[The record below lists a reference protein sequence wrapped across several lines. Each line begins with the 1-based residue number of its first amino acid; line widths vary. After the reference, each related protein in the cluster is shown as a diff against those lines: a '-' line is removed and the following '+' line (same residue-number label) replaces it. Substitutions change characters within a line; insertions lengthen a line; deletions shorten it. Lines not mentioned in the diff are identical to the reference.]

1 MKNQENELME
11 TAAKIA
17 AWGEAHGMSRAQLV
31 RNFTDLGSEKS
42 FRDISAGQLEGYNAE
57 NQLTK
62 YRAVYATMEELANQG
77 GEEQIFD
84 DLGTVVKIRR
94 AFLGVVKATG
104 TNRVLIVQGESGVG
118 KTTAV
123 GLLRGKYGTGRISY
137 VEASDVWADSPNA
150 FLGAILRALGVTELP
165 AGRVQRLEEVQSR
178 LSISRRCLVIDE
190 AHHLGPHCL
199 NTVKTLV
206 NTTPGEFILVA
217 IPTLWNKLQAHA
229 YQEAK
234 QIATNRLSERV
245 KLTLDEADVR
255 LYLAKRFGAEA
266 PRSDMGKGANRE
278 APRSDMA
285 AALKVAAKII
295 RPAALLAGNYAFVR
309 DVARELTALDA
320 EAVSR
325 AVTAVTGRR

>member
-1 MKNQENELME
+1 MKNQTENELIDL
-11 TAAKIA
+11 AAKIA
-17 AWGEAHGMSRAQLV
+17 AWGEQHGMSRAQLV
-31 RNFTDLGSEKS
+31 RNFSDLGSEKS
-42 FRDISAGQLEGYNAE
+42 FRDIASGNLEGYNAE

-77 GEEQIFD
+77 GEERIYD
-84 DLGTVVKIRR
+84 DLGTVVKLRR
-94 AFLGVVKATG
+94 AFLGVVKASG

-245 KLTLDEADVR
+245 KLTLDEADIR
-255 LYLAKRFGAEA
+255 TYLAKKFKDAE
-266 PRSDMGKGANRE
+266 
-278 APRSDMA
+278 A

-295 RPAALLAGNYAFVR
+295 RPNALLAGNYAFVR
-309 DVARELTALDA
+309 DVARELATLDA
-320 EAVSR
+320 EAVSK

>member
-1 MKNQENELME
+1 MKNQVENELVE

-17 AWGEAHGMSRAQLV
+17 AWGESHGMSRAQLV
-31 RNFTDLGSEKS
+31 RNFADLGSEKS
-42 FRDISAGQLEGYNAE
+42 FRDISAGNLEGYNAE

-77 GEEQIFD
+77 GEERIYD

-165 AGRVQRLEEVQSR
+165 AGRVQRLEEVQAR
-178 LSISRRCLVIDE
+178 LAISRRCLVIDE

-245 KLTLDEADVR
+245 KLTLDETDIR
-255 LYLAKRFGAEA
+255 TYLSKRFKDAQPAE
-266 PRSDMGKGANRE
+266 
-278 APRSDMA
+278 
-285 AALKVAAKII
+285 LKVAAKIV
-295 RPAALLAGNYAFVR
+295 RPSALLSGNYAFVR
-309 DVARELTALDA
+309 DVARELASLEAD
-320 EAVSR
+320 AVSR

>member
-1 MKNQENELME
+1 MNRTEQELKEI
-11 TAAKIA
+11 AAKIA
-17 AWGEAHGMSRAQLV
+17 AWGESHGMSRAQLV

-42 FRDISAGQLEGYNAE
+42 FRDISNGDLEGYNVE

-62 YRAVYATMEELANQG
+62 YRAVYATMEELADQG
-77 GEEQIFD
+77 GEEKIFD
-84 DLGTVVKIRR
+84 DLGTVVKLRK
-94 AFLGVVKATG
+94 AFLGVVKAAG

-123 GLLRGKYGTGRISY
+123 GLLRGKYGSGRISY

-150 FLGAILRALGVTELP
+150 FLGAILRALDGGGFVETALP
-165 AGRVQRLEEVQSR
+165 SGRVQRLENVQRR
-178 LSISRRCLVIDE
+178 LAISRRCLVIDE

-245 KLTLDEADVR
+245 KLTLEEADIKT
-255 LYLAKRFGAEA
+255 YLAKRFPKASAAE
-266 PRSDMGKGANRE
+266 
-278 APRSDMA
+278 
-285 AALKVAAKII
+285 LKVAAKII
-295 RPAALLAGNYAFVR
+295 RPNALLSGNYAFVR
-309 DVARELTALDA
+309 DVARELAGLAADD
-320 EAVSR
+320 VSR

>member
-1 MKNQENELME
+1 MKNQTETEL
-11 TAAKIA
+11 TDIAAKIA
-17 AWGEAHGMSRAQLV
+17 AWGEQHGMSRAQLV
-31 RNFTDLGSEKS
+31 RNFSDLGSEKS
-42 FRDISAGQLEGYNAE
+42 FRDIASGNLEGYNVE

-77 GEEQIFD
+77 GEEQIYD

-104 TNRVLIVQGESGVG
+104 TNRVLIVQGDSGVG

-150 FLGAILRALGVTELP
+150 FLGAILRALGMTELP
-165 AGRVQRLEEVQSR
+165 SGRVQRLEVVQRR
-178 LSISRRCLVIDE
+178 LGLSRRCLVIDE

-245 KLTLDEADVR
+245 KLSLEEGDIRT
-255 LYLAKRFGAEA
+255 YLAKRF
-266 PRSDMGKGANRE
+266 KGADATE
-278 APRSDMA
+278 
-285 AALKVAAKII
+285 LKIAAKII

-309 DVARELTALDA
+309 DVARELASLGSET
-320 EAVSR
+320 VSK
-325 AVTAVTGRR
+325 AVTAVTARR

>member
-1 MKNQENELME
+1 MKNQLENELVE

-17 AWGEAHGMSRAQLV
+17 AWGESHGMSRAQLV

-42 FRDISAGQLEGYNAE
+42 FRDISAGNLEGYNAE

-77 GEEQIFD
+77 GEERIYD

-104 TNRVLIVQGESGVG
+104 TNRVLIVQGESGIG

-165 AGRVQRLEEVQSR
+165 AGRVQRLEEVQAR
-178 LSISRRCLVIDE
+178 LAISRRCLVIDE

-206 NTTPGEFILVA
+206 NTTPGEFVLIA
-217 IPTLWNKLQAHA
+217 IPTLWSKLESQS
-229 YQEAK
+229 YQEAR
-234 QIATNRLSERV
+234 QLTTNRLSER
-245 KLTLDEADVR
+245 LR
-255 LYLAKRFGAEA
+255 LGLSERDLARYFALSRPKAFPDGEKGMARTAAKAVA
-266 PRSDMGKGANRE
+266 P
-278 APRSDMA
+278 
-285 AALKVAAKII
+285 VAAGS
-295 RPAALLAGNYAFVR
+295 GNMAFAR
-309 DVARELTALDA
+309 DVALLLPADRPATAEDIRDAVREAA
-320 EAVSR
+320 
-325 AVTAVTGRR
+325 GRR